1 LIKTIDMGGEKDGVI
16 RFNWDGT
23 DKDGNPVPEG
33 KYKLKA
39 TAEIEGENKDITDQL
54 ATYHRVSSVV
64 LQSDAGALINV
75 KGVEGGVPLG
85 NILEVGKVN
94 GSNGG
99 SPTPKPEKPVPP
111 IGELPEEETD
121 EQRLRRFL

>member
-1 LIKTIDMGGEKDGVI
+1 
-16 RFNWDGT
+16 
-23 DKDGNPVPEG
+23 
-33 KYKLKA
+33 LKA
-39 TAEIEGENKDITDQL
+39 TAEIDGENKDITDQL

-94 GSNGG
+94 GSDGG
-99 SPTPKPEKPVPP
+99 SSGSDDKKPYTPVMQTGLMNDNDK
-111 IGELPEEETD
+111 EETD